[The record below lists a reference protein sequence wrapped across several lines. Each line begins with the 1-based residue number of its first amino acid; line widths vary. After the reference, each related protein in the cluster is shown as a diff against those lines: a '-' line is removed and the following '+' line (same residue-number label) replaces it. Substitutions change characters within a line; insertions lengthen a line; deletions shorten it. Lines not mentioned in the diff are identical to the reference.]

1 MPRRK
6 PHSHKQRKEELQAQR
21 AIKRGESPPPLRPR
35 RAEQERKRTGRS
47 AFKSPVRRGITALE
61 TKFLALP
68 KGYAERTRNLAWQEP
83 LPRPLPSSSAVFD
96 VSLVDN
102 PAGYGLTVPS
112 RPKFRFDMTKTQLEK
127 NEEGVFKKWLE
138 KTGEIVHDWV
148 DGGEEQGTVR
158 SPNWFETNLEVW
170 RQL

>member
-6 PHSHKQRKEELQAQR
+6 PHSHKEKKAKIQAQR
-21 AIKRGESPPPLRPR
+21 AVKRGESPPPLKPSV
-35 RAEQERKRTGRS
+35 AAKKKQGRS
-47 AFKSPVRRGITALE
+47 AYNPPPKRGITALE

-68 KGYAERTRNLAWQEP
+68 QGYVEKTRNRAWQDP
-83 LPRPLPSSSAVFD
+83 LPRPLPPSSAVFD

-112 RPKFRFDMTKTQLEK
+112 RPKFRLDMTKAQLEK
-127 NEEGVFKKWLE
+127 NEEGFFKKWLE

-148 DGGEEQGTVR
+148 DGAGDEEIR

>member
-6 PHSHKQRKEELQAQR
+6 PHSHKEKKAVLQATR
-21 AIKRGESPPPLRPR
+21 AAKRGESPPPLKPKQ
-35 RAEQERKRTGRS
+35 AAKKKTGRS
-47 AFKSPVRRGITALE
+47 AFNAPVRRGITALE

-68 KGYAERTRNLAWQEP
+68 QGYAERTRNLAWSQP
-83 LPRPLPSSSAVFD
+83 LPRPLPPSSAVFD
-96 VSLVDN
+96 VGLVDN
-102 PAGYGLTVPS
+102 PAGYGLSVPA

-127 NEEGVFKKWLE
+127 NEEGLFKKWLE

-148 DGGEEQGTVR
+148 DGGEAQGTVR